1 MSGSCLSRQTI
12 IKLMDETPPI
22 IDEFIDFNSQIQ
34 PNGFDLTLHD
44 VSNFKSHSVIGTNNN
59 SRVLA
64 ETSQLKFEDSGK
76 LFLPQGSYRITLNE
90 KINLPSGI
98 MSLCQTR
105 SSLLRSGIAINSGI
119 GDAGYSG
126 KYQALMTIYN
136 PYGFSVEKNSRI
148 LQIVFFHL
156 DNETS
161 HAYEGIYSEKSK

>member
-161 HAYEGIYSEKSK
+161 QAYEGIYSEKSK